1 MNQNKNLLSD
11 KQNLAPL
18 MLCIG
23 GIAVNILFSK
33 LVSLFDLPVTLYLDS
48 IGTVIA
54 AVLGGTLP
62 GVIVGF
68 GTNIVL
74 SISNPSTLYY
84 GIINVL
90 IAIAAS
96 HMGENKKLKKP
107 LGIAALIM
115 SLALI
120 AGTLGTLIPWFMES
134 LTFDGESISKGIFQT
149 GYFSQFFSNIISKM
163 LIELL
168 DKSLTVIIALLLV
181 RLIPQKYRSM
191 LSFTGWLQ
199 TPLTDDEVIRK
210 DRSKIRTMSLRIKM
224 LIVLM
229 ISLSAVAAV
238 GTMISVRVYYKAM
251 INEHTAIAQG
261 TAKLA
266 AKELNGDSIEGYL
279 ANGGD
284 SDEYRKTKQLLEDI
298 LYSSPEIS
306 YLYVY
311 KMEEDGCFVVFDIDT
326 EDTPANDIGEKLPCE
341 DGFVPLLPKLLSG
354 EAVDPIITND
364 DYGTLLTAMEPVY
377 DSANKCVC
385 YAIADVDVEKL
396 NSAKYSFL
404 TEMITVFLCFLIVIC
419 AFAIWLSDY
428 HIIYPIKSITMDI
441 DRIAESGDTQ
451 ESMDNDVKK
460 IRSLRIHTGDE
471 IEQLYQSLCS
481 MTRNQA
487 EQMRSIRK
495 LSESTEKM
503 HDGLII
509 TMADMVDKRDSDTG
523 AHIQKT
529 AAYVSIIVKGLK
541 KKGLYPEKMTPKFM
555 SDVVRSAPLHDVGK
569 INIPDAVL
577 NKPGKLTDEEYA
589 IMKSHTTAGRQIMEN
604 AIVSVE
610 GDSYLKEAMNMAA
623 YHHERWDGK
632 GYPEGLHGEMIPLSA
647 RIMAVAD
654 VFDAL
659 TSKRVY
665 KTAFSLESVLSILEE
680 GKGKQFDP
688 KCVDAFM
695 DSLDE
700 VKEVLRKYNP
710 ELY

>member
-1 MNQNKNLLSD
+1 MLQMKNSISD
-11 KQNLAPL
+11 KQNFAPL

-23 GIAVNILFSK
+23 GITVNILFSK
-33 LVSLFDLPVTLYLDS
+33 LVSLLNLPVTLYLDS

-68 GTNIVL
+68 GTNLVL
-74 SISNPSTLYY
+74 SISNPVTLYY

-90 IAIAAS
+90 IAIGAS

-107 LGIAALIM
+107 AGIITLII
-115 SLALI
+115 SLSLI
-120 AGTLGTLIPWFMES
+120 AGILSTLIPWFMES
-134 LTFDGESISKGIFQT
+134 LTFDGESLSSDLFRT
-149 GYFSQFFSNIISKM
+149 GYFNQFFSHVISKT
-163 LIELL
+163 LIELC

-181 RLIPQKYRSM
+181 RLIPEKHRGIF
-191 LSFTGWLQ
+191 SFKGWLQ
-199 TPLTDDEVIRK
+199 TPLTDDEVIRN
-210 DRSKIRTMSLRIKM
+210 DRSKIRVLSLRIKM

-238 GTMISVRVYYKAM
+238 GTMISARVYYKAM

-266 AKELNGDSIEGYL
+266 AKEINGDSIESYL

-298 LYSSPEIS
+298 LYSSPEIA
-306 YLYVY
+306 YLYIY
-311 KMEEDGCFVVFDIDT
+311 RMEEDGFHVVLDIATD
-326 EDTPANDIGEKLPCE
+326 DTPADEVGSIIPYDEGFKPYLPQLLAGEPVE
-341 DGFVPLLPKLLSG
+341 
-354 EAVDPIITND
+354 PIITD
-364 DYGTLLTAMEPVY
+364 DEYGHLLTAAEPVY
-377 DSANKCVC
+377 DSNGICQC

-441 DRIAESGDTQ
+441 DRIADSGDTQ

-487 EQMRSIRK
+487 EQMRRIRK

-503 HDGLII
+503 QEGLII
-509 TMADMVDKRDSDTG
+509 TMADMVERRDSDTG

-529 AAYVSIIVKGLK
+529 AAYVRIIVDGLK
-541 KKGLYPEKMTPKFM
+541 KKGYYLEKMTPKFM

-569 INIPDAVL
+569 INIPDGVL
-577 NKPGKLTDEEYA
+577 NKPGKLTEEEYE
-589 IMKSHTTAGRQIMEN
+589 IMKTHTTAGKRIMEH

-623 YHHERWDGK
+623 YHHERWDGR
-632 GYPEGLHGEMIPLSA
+632 GYPEGLHGDMIPLSA

-659 TSKRVY
+659 TSPRVY
-665 KTAFSLESVLSILEE
+665 KPAFPLDKALSIIED
-680 GKGKQFDP
+680 GNGTQFDP
-688 KCVDAFM
+688 KCIDAFM

-700 VKEVLRKYNP
+700 VKEILRKYNP
-710 ELY
+710 EI